1 MRWILLVV
9 AVAGL
14 FGSWWS
20 SSPVW
25 FGIGLA
31 VGILASIAAALAF
44 AQARI
49 ENSAQ
54 PEFMTD
60 PEIEALRSAVRQKAE
75 KDSEGVSAG
84 GH

>member
-1 MRWILLVV
+1 MRWILLVI

-20 SSPVW
+20 TSPVW
-25 FGIGLA
+25 FGLGLA
-31 VGILASIAAALAF
+31 TGILASIAAALAF

-60 PEIEALRSAVRQKAE
+60 PEIEALRSAVRQKT
-75 KDSEGVSAG
+75 KTDSEGVSTG
-84 GH
+84 MH